1 MAKLST
7 PSAAVLDR
15 LKQVLGPN
23 GFISDPSDMTAYLN
37 EPRGRWSGTT
47 AFIARPKTTDEVS
60 ALLKICSENKLA
72 VVPQSGNTGLVG
84 GQIPAGHEIVV
95 STDRMCGIVE
105 LDAFNN
111 TLTVQSGA
119 ILSEIQKA
127 ADDDDRL
134 FPLSLASE
142 GSARI
147 GGLLST
153 NAGGNA
159 VLRYGMARDLV
170 LGLEVVTPQGEVWSD
185 LSGLRKNNTG
195 YDLKHLFM
203 GAEGTLGIITA
214 ATLKLFSKPKQIE
227 TGLVAIP
234 NLESGLELLNL
245 VQKLGGDM
253 VSAFELIPRI
263 GMEFQL
269 THFDDARD
277 PMSDAHDWYILM
289 ELTTSIEDIP
299 MGVLLERVLE
309 EALQK
314 HLILDGVIASSESQ
328 RQMLWAFRE
337 NLSEVQKL
345 EGASLKHDVSVPV
358 SAIPQF
364 MSSAIKVVLE
374 RMSDARPVPFGHVG
388 DGNIH
393 FNISQPKSMERET
406 FEAQRETIA
415 RAVHDVVL
423 GLGGSFSAEHGIG
436 VDKREVLRSHKGK
449 TALDLMSRLK
459 KAIDPDGIMNPGK
472 LL

>member
-1 MAKLST
+1 MTQLSP
-7 PSAAVLDR
+7 PSTTTIDR
-15 LKQVLGPN
+15 LKKALGSN
-23 GFISDPSDMTAYLN
+23 GFIVEPSDMAAYLN

-47 AFIARPKTTDEVS
+47 AFIARPKTTEEVS
-60 ALLKICSENKLA
+60 AVLKICSESRSA

-84 GQIPAGHEIVV
+84 GQIPTGHEVLV
-95 STDRMCGIVE
+95 STDRMDKIME
-105 LDAFNN
+105 LDTFNN
-111 TLTVQSGA
+111 TLTVQSGS
-119 ILSEIQKA
+119 ILSVIQNA
-127 ADDDDRL
+127 ADHAERL

-170 LGLEVVTPQGEVWSD
+170 LGLEVVTPQGDIWSD
-185 LSGLRKNNTG
+185 LTGLRKNNTG

-214 ATLKLFSKPKQIE
+214 ATLKLFSKPKQTE
-227 TGLVAIP
+227 TALVAIQD
-234 NLESGLELLNL
+234 LESALELLNL
-245 VQKLGGDM
+245 AQQMGGDM

-263 GMEFQL
+263 GLEFQL
-269 THFDDARD
+269 THFDSVRD
-277 PMSDAHDWYILM
+277 PMGDAHDWYILM
-289 ELTTSIEDIP
+289 ELTTSIKDIAIN
-299 MGVLLERVLE
+299 VLLEKIFE
-309 EALQK
+309 TALQNS
-314 HLILDGVIASSESQ
+314 LILDGVAASSESQ
-328 RQMLWAFRE
+328 RQMLWGFRE
-337 NLSEVQKL
+337 NLSEVQKH

-358 SAIPQF
+358 SAIPKF
-364 MSSAIKVVLE
+364 MSAATEAVLQVIP
-374 RMSDARPVPFGHVG
+374 DARPVPFGHVG

-393 FNISQPKSMERET
+393 FNISQPKSMDTEA
-406 FEAQRETIA
+406 FEAKRQDVS
-415 RAVHDVVL
+415 RAVHEVVI

-436 VDKREVLRSHKGK
+436 VDKRQMLKSHKSQ

-459 KAIDPDGIMNPGK
+459 KAIDPVGIMNPGK